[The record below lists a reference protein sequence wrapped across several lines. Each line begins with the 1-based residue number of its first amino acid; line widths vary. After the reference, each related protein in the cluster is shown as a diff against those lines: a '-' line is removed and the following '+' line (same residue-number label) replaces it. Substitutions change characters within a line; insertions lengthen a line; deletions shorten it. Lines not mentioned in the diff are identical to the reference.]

1 MLFVTNKGDFGYY
14 HSTNQFFIKVIV
26 YKQETQDGEV
36 FAVRGPVVG
45 AEFKI
50 QGVWML

>member
-26 YKQETQDGEV
+26 YKQETKDGEI
-36 FAVRGPVVG
+36 FAVKRPPEG
-45 AEFKI
+45 AKFII
-50 QGVWML
+50 QGVMML